1 MCAPKWI
8 ALSPASQGREA
19 IRSLMVAIEM
29 CQRASPATGATVGP
43 TSLRPPGARNRAT
56 NGPGSAG
63 GEVNSRQSS
72 FGHPPEGGGRGKG
85 RVEVRR

>member
-1 MCAPKWI
+1 MCPPKWI

-29 CQRASPATGATVGP
+29 CQRASPATGAPVGP

-63 GEVNSRQSS
+63 GEVSLHQSS
-72 FGHPPEGGGRGKG
+72 IEHLPEGGGRGEG
-85 RVEVRR
+85 RGR